1 MATRMQQRRG
11 TASQWTTANP
21 VLNAGEFGWESDSNK
36 FKIGDGTNHWNDLD
50 YFADINSTINPSFGT
65 NIVFEGATSDSYET
79 TLQVTD
85 PTADRTITLPNASG
99 TVVLSDG
106 SGNVTVSGNLNV
118 QGTTTT
124 VDSTTINVV
133 NSFTFE
139 GSTADSYE
147 TVLQVQDPTQDRTI
161 TLPDSTGTV
170 ILDASTQTLTN
181 KTLALSANYVSG
193 TVGEFNNAVTDGN
206 FASLEGIETLTN
218 KTLLAPS
225 LENPSVFGLNIT
237 NDTIV
242 FEGATP
248 NAHETTLLVS
258 DPTAD
263 RTITIPDVSGTV
275 ITTGNL
281 SDINNLG
288 TVSTI
293 VFEGSTADEF
303 EVTLAGGDPTADRAI
318 ALPDA
323 NGTLVTDTSTQTLT
337 NKTLTSPAISGL
349 SITDSSIVIEGS
361 TADAFET
368 TITVVDPTEDRTIT
382 IPNVTG
388 TIITTG
394 NLEDITSIGVVS
406 SSVVFEGSTAD
417 AFELT
422 LAAGDPT
429 EDRTISFPD
438 AGGVVVVDTATQ
450 TLTNKTLTSPE
461 VSNLIITD
469 GSIVLEGSS
478 PDNFETTLTV
488 TDPTADRIISFPDVT
503 GTVVTSGDTG
513 TVTSTMILDGTIVD
527 GDINASAA
535 IAWDKLSI
543 SSTVSSTEIG
553 YVDGVTSAIQ
563 TQLNDKLESSTA
575 STTYAPL
582 ASPTFTGTVS
592 GVTATHVGLGNV
604 DNTSDADKPVSTDT
618 QTALDAKASLAGA
631 VFTGNVEIDGSLVV
645 DGDFTVN
652 GTNFSASATSITIED
667 NLLQLAHQNAANTV
681 DLGIVVGYNDGTAKH
696 SGIVRDTSADKW
708 KLFKGVTTEPATTVD
723 FTQGS
728 LDDLQVAG
736 FEASSA
742 TIGDVSNTELQYLNG
757 VTSAVQTQLDAKAPT
772 ANPTFTGTVTVAAS
786 GVAFTDG
793 TQTKEGVPSRTPIV
807 QKTDSYALST
817 LTHRDSLIEVS
828 STSGTTITIPEDSTV
843 NYPIGTTIDI
853 LQTNTGQV
861 TVAPV
866 SGSVTVNATPGL
878 KLRTRWSSATL
889 MKRAA
894 NTWVVFGDLT
904 A

>member
-85 PTADRTITLPNASG
+85 PTADRTITLPNATG
-99 TVVLSDG
+99 TVVLADG

-139 GSTADSYE
+139 GSTPNSYE
-147 TVLQVQDPTQDRTI
+147 TVLQVEDPTQDRTI

-170 ILDASTQTLTN
+170 ILDGSTQTLTN
-181 KTLALSANYVSG
+181 KTIAFSQNYISG
-193 TVGEFNNAVTDGN
+193 TVGQFNNAVTDGD
-206 FASLEGIETLTN
+206 FATLEGTETLTN
-218 KTLLAPS
+218 KTLINPS
-225 LENPSVFGLNIT
+225 LENASVSGLNIA
-237 NDTIV
+237 NDSII
-242 FEGATP
+242 FEGTTADTY
-248 NAHETTLLVS
+248 ETTLRVS

-263 RTITIPDVSGTV
+263 RVISLPDVNGTV

-281 SDINNLG
+281 SDITSLG
-288 TVSTI
+288 TVNTI
-293 VFEGSTADEF
+293 LFEGSTADEF
-303 EVTLAGGDPTADRAI
+303 EVTLSGGDPTADRSI
-318 ALPDA
+318 QLPDA
-323 NGTLVTDTSTQTLT
+323 GGTLVVDSAAQTLT

-361 TADAFET
+361 TDNGFET

-388 TIITTG
+388 TVITTG

-429 EDRTISFPD
+429 ADRTISFPD
-438 AGGVVVVDTATQ
+438 ESGVVVLDGATQ

-461 VSNLIITD
+461 ISNLVITD

-488 TDPTADRIISFPDVT
+488 TDPTDDRTISFPDVT

-535 IAWDKLSI
+535 IAWDKLAI

-631 VFTGNVEIDGSLVV
+631 VFTGNVEVDGSLVV

-652 GTNFSASATSITIED
+652 GTNFAASATSITIED
-667 NLLQLAHQNAANTV
+667 NLLQLAHLNAANTV
-681 DLGIVVGYNDGTAKH
+681 DLGLVVGYNDGTLKH
-696 SGIVRDTSADKW
+696 SGVVRDTSADKW

-793 TQTKEGVPSRTPIV
+793 TQIAEGVPSRTVII
-807 QKTDSYALST
+807 QRTSSNTLSGVERDDLIEMASSSAMT
-817 LTHRDSLIEVS
+817 LT
-828 STSGTTITIPEDSTV
+828 IPADSTF
-843 NYPIGTTIDI
+843 NFPIGTSMDV
-853 LQTNTGQV
+853 LQTSTGQV
-861 TVAPV
+861 TIA
-866 SGSVTVNATPGL
+866 GAGGVTVNATPGL
-878 KLRTRWSSATL
+878 KLRTQWSSATL
-889 MKRAA
+889 FKRAA
-894 NTWVVFGDLT
+894 NTWVVYGDLT

>member
-85 PTADRTITLPNASG
+85 PTADRTITLPNATG
-99 TVVLSDG
+99 TVVLADG

-181 KTLALSANYVSG
+181 KTIALSGNYVSG

-206 FASLEGIETLTN
+206 LASLEGIETLTN

-258 DPTAD
+258 DPTED

-318 ALPDA
+318 SLPDA
-323 NGTLVTDTSTQTLT
+323 SGTLVTDTSTQTLT
-337 NKTLTSPAISGL
+337 VTGDSNELTFNQGTAASATGATQTIEITGDTNTLTSTIN
-349 SITDSSIVIEGS
+349 
-361 TADAFET
+361 ADDVVNTKTIAGDNN
-368 TITVVDPTEDRTIT
+368 TITTLQEGTAGKNIEMLLTGNTNTVEIKQSSTINVDTLKINSTSNGSTIT
-382 IPNVTG
+382 INQC
-388 TIITTG
+388 
-394 NLEDITSIGVVS
+394 N
-406 SSVVFEGSTAD
+406 
-417 AFELT
+417 
-422 LAAGDPT
+422 
-429 EDRTISFPD
+429 
-438 AGGVVVVDTATQ
+438 AGG
-450 TLTNKTLTSPE
+450 PC
-461 VSNLIITD
+461 
-469 GSIVLEGSS
+469 
-478 PDNFETTLTV
+478 
-488 TDPTADRIISFPDVT
+488 
-503 GTVVTSGDTG
+503 
-513 TVTSTMILDGTIVD
+513 
-527 GDINASAA
+527 
-535 IAWDKLSI
+535 
-543 SSTVSSTEIG
+543 
-553 YVDGVTSAIQ
+553 
-563 TQLNDKLESSTA
+563 
-575 STTYAPL
+575 
-582 ASPTFTGTVS
+582 
-592 GVTATHVGLGNV
+592 
-604 DNTSDADKPVSTDT
+604 
-618 QTALDAKASLAGA
+618 
-631 VFTGNVEIDGSLVV
+631 
-645 DGDFTVN
+645 
-652 GTNFSASATSITIED
+652 
-667 NLLQLAHQNAANTV
+667 
-681 DLGIVVGYNDGTAKH
+681 
-696 SGIVRDTSADKW
+696 
-708 KLFKGVTTEPATTVD
+708 
-723 FTQGS
+723 
-728 LDDLQVAG
+728 
-736 FEASSA
+736 
-742 TIGDVSNTELQYLNG
+742 
-757 VTSAVQTQLDAKAPT
+757 
-772 ANPTFTGTVTVAAS
+772 
-786 GVAFTDG
+786 
-793 TQTKEGVPSRTPIV
+793 
-807 QKTDSYALST
+807 
-817 LTHRDSLIEVS
+817 
-828 STSGTTITIPEDSTV
+828 
-843 NYPIGTTIDI
+843 
-853 LQTNTGQV
+853 
-861 TVAPV
+861 
-866 SGSVTVNATPGL
+866 
-878 KLRTRWSSATL
+878 
-889 MKRAA
+889 
-894 NTWVVFGDLT
+894 
-904 A
+904 